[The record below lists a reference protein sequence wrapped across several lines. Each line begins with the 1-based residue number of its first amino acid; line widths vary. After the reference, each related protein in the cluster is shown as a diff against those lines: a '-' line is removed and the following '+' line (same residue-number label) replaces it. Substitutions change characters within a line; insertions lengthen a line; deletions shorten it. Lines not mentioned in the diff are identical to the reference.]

1 MIEGCCLFSWPA
13 LPVSRAVAQWENIFV
28 CRGFNP
34 HDLQMGLEVPPC
46 PKPRRVADSWRQQYW
61 ARWTIGLTQQM
72 TASYFPIAWSR
83 IRYFAQKSL
92 FSPVLLHLR
101 QKGCCFPHLVLTTPG
116 FWERES
122 GLRELV
128 ILENR
133 LAKSIGHLKK
143 KRTLGKVL
151 QTTAQIP
158 GQIESP
164 PALLVKASYQYYSQR
179 QDILHIFPPLKCIR
193 DGFRFHLMYSS
204 QCFCLPHYEI
214 RDFLSLC
221 FHSCRLYCFVA
232 APRAFLS
239 PF

>member
-1 MIEGCCLFSWPA
+1 MKPHKILCSKIPVLPRPPA
-13 LPVSRAVAQWENIFV
+13 SRAE
-28 CRGFNP
+28 
-34 HDLQMGLEVPPC
+34 GLLLSSLC
-46 PKPRRVADSWRQQYW
+46 SYNSW
-61 ARWTIGLTQQM
+61 L
-72 TASYFPIAWSR
+72 
-83 IRYFAQKSL
+83 
-92 FSPVLLHLR
+92 
-101 QKGCCFPHLVLTTPG
+101 
-116 FWERES
+116 
-122 GLRELV
+122 LRE
-128 ILENR
+128 R
-133 LAKSIGHLKK
+133 KWAQGIGHSGKQIGQKYRTLKK

-221 FHSCRLYCFVA
+221 FHSCHLYCFVA